1 MKPAAGSSAAAFQ
14 PLSGTQLSGSTEFAV
29 WLEGTPPA
37 LFLQESG
44 WLYAG
49 VNTAHVLGIA
59 LLVGAIVVLDLR
71 LLGAWRRVPVA
82 MLGPPAV
89 AVASAGLGIALVTGP
104 LLLIVQASEY
114 VANPFLYIKFGAILV
129 GLVNLAALRLAGDW
143 NEIASAA
150 ARRAGSFA
158 ALAGQR

>member
-1 MKPAAGSSAAAFQ
+1 
-14 PLSGTQLSGSTEFAV
+14 
-29 WLEGTPPA
+29 

-71 LLGAWRRVPVA
+71 LLGLWRRIPVA

-89 AVASAGLGIALVTGP
+89 AVASAGLGLAILSGAALFA
-104 LLLIVQASEY
+104 VQATEY
-114 VANPFLYIKFGAILV
+114 VANPFLYVKFGAILV
-129 GLVNLAALRLAGDW
+129 GLVNVAALRLAGDW
-143 NEIASAA
+143 RDDSLGR
-150 ARRAGSFA
+150 RRAVAGFLSLLAWLA
-158 ALAGQR
+158 ALTAGRLIAYW

>member
-1 MKPAAGSSAAAFQ
+1 M
-14 PLSGTQLSGSTEFAV
+14 
-29 WLEGTPPA
+29 
-37 LFLQESG
+37 
-44 WLYAG
+44 
-49 VNTAHVLGIA
+49 LGIA

-114 VANPFLYIKFGAILV
+114 VANPFLYIKFGAILLGIANV
-129 GLVNLAALRLAGDW
+129 AALRLADDW
-143 NEIASAA
+143 RDENPGRWRAVAGLVSLLAWLTALTAGRMIAYW
-150 ARRAGSFA
+150 
-158 ALAGQR
+158 